1 MDAPSCKPV
10 VLLVLDGWGL
20 SEQPEHNAILNARIQ
35 TWDHLWRDHPHL
47 LIRCSGT
54 DVGLPADQ
62 MVYSEVGHLNLG
74 AGRVVYLEFSR
85 ISRAIKSGSFF
96 TNHTLT
102 DAVDA
107 AVSRGKAVHILG
119 LLSPG
124 GVHSH
129 EEHIQAMARLAV
141 ERGAQKVYMH
151 AFLDGRDTPPNSAA
165 RSLQA
170 MNDVY
175 VQISRGRIASI
186 VGRYY
191 ALERDH
197 RWPRVQAAYDLITQ
211 GKAKH
216 VASDALSGLEQA
228 YARGE
233 SDEFVEATAIARA

>member
-1 MDAPSCKPV
+1 MNAPRCKPV
-10 VLLVLDGWGL
+10 VLVVLDGWGY
-20 SEQPEHNAILNARIQ
+20 SEHLEHNAILNARTHI
-35 TWDHLWRDHPHL
+35 WDHLSRDYPHL

-62 MVYSEVGHLNLG
+62 MGISEVGHLILG
-74 AGRVVYLEFSR
+74 AGRVVYQEFTR

-165 RSLQA
+165 SSLQA
-170 MNDVY
+170 MRGGGGR
-175 VQISRGRIASI
+175 RGR
-186 VGRYY
+186 GRG
-191 ALERDH
+191 AAGGGRGGAGERD
-197 RWPRVQAAYDLITQ
+197 
-211 GKAKH
+211 
-216 VASDALSGLEQA
+216 
-228 YARGE
+228 
-233 SDEFVEATAIARA
+233 